1 MLHPFHIFE
10 QNSDLTMA
18 AVPSSFKAAVMLSPL
33 SRHTVSHRSLA
44 PLGPKEVAIRV
55 TASGI
60 NPVDWKIRDQG
71 ILVGDDKTKYPA
83 VLGSDAAGEIV
94 AVGSDITGFAKGDRV
109 FFQGILTRYD
119 YCTFQE
125 YCKMPAELVSHT
137 PNNVTDDEAA
147 GIQLALMAVVT
158 GFYHKTGRALAP
170 GPWDI
175 ANGGTE
181 VGKGKAIVIL
191 GGSSSVGQYA
201 IQMARLSGFQ
211 RIVTNSS
218 ASHIDHLKSLG
229 AHVVLDRKVQSRPDD
244 FREAVGDFPLDFV
257 WDSIAEKET
266 GKLGIDILRLA
277 KVNGERQLVC
287 VWNPND
293 NPNPMDGAYPEV
305 VEAGQATEPKVA
317 VKQILGL
324 GSGPEHRYVSE
335 PVVKALGGEDG
346 WVAKGLLKPNRP
358 LVLDGGLAALD
369 NALDMNKQGA
379 SGHKVV
385 IRPSGP

>member
-1 MLHPFHIFE
+1 M
-10 QNSDLTMA
+10 S
-18 AVPSSFKAAVMLSPL
+18 AVPSSFKAAVMPAAL
-33 SRHTVSHRSLA
+33 SRHTVADRSLA
-44 PLGPKEVAIRV
+44 SLEPGEVAIKI
-55 TASGI
+55 TATGI

-71 ILVGDDKTKYPA
+71 ILVAGDKYPA

-94 AVGSDITGFAKGDRV
+94 AVGSDVTGFAAGDRV

-119 YCTFQE
+119 SCTFQQ
-125 YCKMPAELVSHT
+125 YCKMPAELVAHT
-137 PNNVTDDEAA
+137 PKNISDEQAA
-147 GIQLALMAVVT
+147 GVHLALMAVVT
-158 GFYHKTGRALAP
+158 GFYHKTGHALAP
-170 GPWDI
+170 GPWDVE
-175 ANGGTE
+175 NGGRE
-181 VGKGKAIVIL
+181 RGKGKAIVIL

-201 IQMARLSGFQ
+201 IQMARLSGFD

-229 AHVVLDRKVQSRPDD
+229 ASVVLDRKTQSKPED
-244 FREAVGDFPLDFV
+244 FRDAIGDLPLEFV

-266 GKLGIDILRLA
+266 GKLGIEILRLA
-277 KVNGERQLVC
+277 KVDGERQVVC

-305 VEAGQATEPKVA
+305 IAAGQDKEPKVA

-346 WVAKGLLKPNRP
+346 WVGKGLFAPNRP
-358 LVLDGGLAALD
+358 QVIEGGLSALD
-369 NALDMNKQGA
+369 KALDMNKQGV
-379 SGHKVV
+379 SGQKLV
-385 IRPSGP
+385 IKPFGP